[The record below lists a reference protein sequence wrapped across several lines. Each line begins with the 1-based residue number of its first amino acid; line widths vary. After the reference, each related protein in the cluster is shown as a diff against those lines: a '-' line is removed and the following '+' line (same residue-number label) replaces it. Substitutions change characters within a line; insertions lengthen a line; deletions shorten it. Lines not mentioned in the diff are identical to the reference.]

1 MPIALIAP
9 NTRNVESSIVK
20 WREQGREYGVDMDG
34 IASSLFLGE
43 LGCYVCFFGVVLHSL

>member
-43 LGCYVCFFGVVLHSL
+43 VGCYVCFFGVVLHSI